1 MERLTENGV
10 ADTKPALTGGQLAW
24 YAGGSISCGGE
35 TVPWPRTRTATNMC
49 AATAGMEAIVYLE
62 DDESRRNTLYASSTD
77 GSGWGE
83 PIPLTGT
90 TGNIGSFSA
99 VS

>member
-24 YAGGSISCGGE
+24 YAGGGISCGGE
-35 TVPWPRTRTATNMC
+35 TVPL
-49 AATAGMEAIVYLE
+49 AADTDRCQYVRSDAGMEAIVYLE
-62 DDESRRNTLYASSTD
+62 DDESRRNALYASFND
-77 GSGWGE
+77 GSGWGD
-83 PIPLTGT
+83 PPLTGT
-90 TGNIGSFSA
+90 TGSIGSFSA

>member
-1 MERLTENGV
+1 
-10 ADTKPALTGGQLAW
+10 
-24 YAGGSISCGGE
+24 
-35 TVPWPRTRTATNMC
+35 
-49 AATAGMEAIVYLE
+49 MEAIVYLE
-62 DDESRRNTLYASSTD
+62 DDESRRNTLYASSND